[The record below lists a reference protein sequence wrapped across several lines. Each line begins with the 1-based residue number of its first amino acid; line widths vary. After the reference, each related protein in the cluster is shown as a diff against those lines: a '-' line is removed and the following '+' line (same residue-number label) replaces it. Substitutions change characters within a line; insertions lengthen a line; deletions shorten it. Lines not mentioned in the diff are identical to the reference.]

1 MRQNIR
7 LGTVAG
13 IEIGLNWSVLLIL
26 ALFAW
31 ELGLYVF
38 PARPGHAGAADWIAG
53 VVGAVA
59 LLVSVLI
66 HEVSHAVVSRHHD
79 VSVRSITLF
88 VFGGVAQLEGE
99 AHTPGADF
107 RIAAVGP
114 LTSIVLAGFFG
125 AAQAA
130 AVAAG
135 LHGLPVAVL
144 SWLWQINLLLAVF
157 NLIPGAPLDGGRV
170 LRAFLWHRSG
180 DRVRASIQAARVGR
194 GLGVL
199 LAVLGLLTFF
209 STGSIVGLWPAL
221 IGLFVYTAAKAEER
235 YALIQGAVG
244 PLTVG
249 QVMTV
254 PAPVVHGGASVAHAA
269 AVLWR
274 SRCDALVVV
283 DDAGR
288 ATGAV
293 TARAVMAVPDDL
305 RPGRV
310 VNDIAISRA
319 TVPTARVH
327 EHMDALL
334 ERMVAHEGKPALV
347 FDDDDRLV
355 GIVSTSDIERAVALR
370 TVPPGG
376 ARAGS

>member
-125 AAQAA
+125 AAQAT

-254 PAPVVHGGASVAHAA
+254 PAPVVQGAASVAHAA

-293 TARAVMAVPDDL
+293 TARAVMAVPDEL
-305 RPGRV
+305 RPGHV

-319 TVPTARVH
+319 TLPTARVH